1 MDALKNFWQ
10 KFDAGRIARRV
21 AELVAPISAE
31 TLQLIGVILIHA
43 SIIPTL
49 LALLTGLSDRTPPI
63 DMVLL
68 LWAGLTALFVQA
80 AVVNNRL
87 ILFTISVGFIVQ
99 SAIMALVFFK

>member
-1 MDALKNFWQ
+1 MDALKQFWQ
-10 KFDAGRIARRV
+10 RFDAQKIVNRV

-49 LALLTGLSDRTPPI
+49 LALLTGLSDRTPPL

-80 AVVNNRL
+80 AVINNRL
-87 ILFTISVGFIVQ
+87 ILLTIALGFIAQ

>member
-1 MDALKNFWQ
+1 MDVLKKFWQ
-10 KFDAGRIARRV
+10 KFDAQKVTQRV
-21 AELVAPISAE
+21 VELIAPISAE

-68 LWAGLTALFVQA
+68 LWAGLTALFIQA

-99 SAIMALVFFK
+99 SAIMALVFFR